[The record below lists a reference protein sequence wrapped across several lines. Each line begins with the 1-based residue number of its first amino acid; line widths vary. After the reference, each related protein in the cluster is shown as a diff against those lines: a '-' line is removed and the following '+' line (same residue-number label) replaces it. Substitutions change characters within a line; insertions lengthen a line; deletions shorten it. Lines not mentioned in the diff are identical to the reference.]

1 MKLLRLLTETF
12 LLAFVFLLPWQ
23 TKLILQASANN
34 FTEISLYASHLALLL
49 ALISFFSYQLA
60 KKGSLKD
67 KSSAVWYFLGGLE
80 IFILASFFFAP
91 DKLLS
96 AYHYF
101 LFLGGLGLFY
111 LLREGM
117 KRVPYEDSCLSRTRA
132 IYVFLISMFLQSSLG
147 IYQFLSQNSFASKYL
162 GLAEHNPQILGVSV
176 VETLSGRWLR
186 AYGGMDHPNIFG
198 GVLVFILLFSAFSL
212 VRKKI
217 INSQIQA
224 WGVLLLFFSYF
235 FALAALF
242 FTFSRAAW
250 LAYFIGLGVLLI
262 SVIRKEERWVT
273 GRLLALILFSAI
285 LFVTAFLPYRELVF
299 TRLNADTR
307 LERIS
312 LTERQDYLAEAGEII
327 KKNPLF
333 GVGIGNYITT
343 VEINN
348 QVDKRYSQPV
358 HNTFLLMFAESGI
371 FAFLFLILFIVFLS
385 KDDRRQTFSLPII
398 ISLIILMMFDH
409 WLFSLP
415 FGILFF
421 FFILGVI

>member
-1 MKLLRLLTETF
+1 MKLLRRLTEIF

-23 TKLILQASANN
+23 TKLILRASASN
-34 FTEISLYASHLALLL
+34 FTEISLYASHLALIL
-49 ALISFFSYQLA
+49 ALISFFSYQLT
-60 KKGSLKD
+60 KKGGLKD
-67 KSSAVWYFLGGLE
+67 RPLAVWYFLGGLE
-80 IFILASFFFAP
+80 IFILVSFFFAP
-91 DKLLS
+91 DKLLA

-117 KRVPYEDSCLSRTRA
+117 KRIPYEESCLSRTRA

-147 IYQFLSQNSFASKYL
+147 IYQFLSQSSFASKYF

-198 GVLVFILLFSAFSL
+198 GILVFVLLFSAFAL

-217 INSQIQA
+217 INSQIQV

-250 LAYFIGLGVLLI
+250 LAYFIGLGVLLV
-262 SVIRKEERWVT
+262 SVIRKEERWVA
-273 GRLLALILFSAI
+273 GRLVALILFSVV
-285 LFVTAFLPYRELVF
+285 LFTTAFLPYRELVL
-299 TRLNADTR
+299 TRLSADTR
-307 LERIS
+307 LEIIS
-312 LTERQDYLAEAGEII
+312 LTERQDYLTEAAVII

-333 GVGIGNYITT
+333 GAGTGNYIRI
-343 VEINN
+343 VEEARG
-348 QVDKRYSQPV
+348 VDDYRNQPV
-358 HNTFLLMFAESGI
+358 HNTFLLMFAESGV
-371 FAFLFLILFIVFLS
+371 FAFLFLILFLVFLS
-385 KDDRRQTFSLPII
+385 KDDKRQTLSLPVILALII
-398 ISLIILMMFDH
+398 IMMFDH